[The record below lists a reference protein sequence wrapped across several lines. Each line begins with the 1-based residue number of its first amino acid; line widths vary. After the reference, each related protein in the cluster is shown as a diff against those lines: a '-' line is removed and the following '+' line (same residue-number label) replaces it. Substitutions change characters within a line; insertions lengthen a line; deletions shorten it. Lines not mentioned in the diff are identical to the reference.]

1 MQACKPTSLSVTI
14 GLARLYETRNIASK
28 SSNHIQ
34 ARKDSNNSS
43 SPTQS
48 TLPIKRLSPA
58 ELAER
63 GAKGL
68 CFNCN
73 QKFGSGHRCKKLF
86 LIERSWSIKE
96 YKGNQE
102 EDVEVS
108 KEFPKISINAIYG
121 ARTPQTMPILV
132 SLVR

>member
-28 SSNHIQ
+28 SSNQIQ

-43 SPTQS
+43 SPSQS

-63 GAKGL
+63 RAKGL

-86 LIERSWSIKE
+86 LIERSWSIE
-96 YKGNQE
+96 EDKGNQE
-102 EDVEVS
+102 ENVEVS